1 VGVPKTIDNDLGA
14 TDFTFGFDTA
24 VQTITEALDKVRDT
38 ARSHDRV
45 IIVEVM
51 GRDAGWLALHSGIAS
66 GSEIVIIPEIPYSVS
81 ALLKYI
87 NHRRDTGNPFCV
99 IVIAEGS
106 KPAGE
111 EASYEGQRKLGEMIK
126 YSGAGDRLAK
136 LLAKAQADI
145 VPGDI
150 RVSVLGY
157 IQRGGSPSNFDRIL
171 GSRFGVAA
179 VELIDNRQFG
189 YMVSLKTPDIVPV
202 PFEDATRKQKRVEL
216 TSQIVSHARELG
228 ICFGDDKFCIY

>member
-1 VGVPKTIDNDLGA
+1 
-14 TDFTFGFDTA
+14 
-24 VQTITEALDKVRDT
+24 
-38 ARSHDRV
+38 
-45 IIVEVM
+45 M
-51 GRDAGWLALHSGIAS
+51 
-66 GSEIVIIPEIPYSVS
+66 
-81 ALLKYI
+81 
-87 NHRRDTGNPFCV
+87 
-99 IVIAEGS
+99 
-106 KPAGE
+106 
-111 EASYEGQRKLGEMIK
+111 
-126 YSGAGDRLAK
+126 
-136 LLAKAQADI
+136 
-145 VPGDI
+145 
-150 RVSVLGY
+150 SVLGY